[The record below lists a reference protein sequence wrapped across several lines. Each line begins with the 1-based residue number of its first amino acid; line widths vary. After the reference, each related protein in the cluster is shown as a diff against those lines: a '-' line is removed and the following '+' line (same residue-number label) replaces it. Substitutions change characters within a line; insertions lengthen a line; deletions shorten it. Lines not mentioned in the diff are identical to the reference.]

1 MNVYVLNVT
10 YDTIVVKVNTKTL
23 QCEQMNV
30 CVNVTYMTI
39 VLKVNRKNLE

>member
-1 MNVYVLNVT
+1 MNVYVNVT

-23 QCEQMNV
+23 QCEMNV
-30 CVNVTYMTI
+30 CVNVTYMII